1 MVSPT
6 VSSAPAPGT
15 VQRVQLRHPQG
26 GSEREGSWQLKA
38 LLALVLALVLAPQ
51 CSQLEDFAGYALGLY
66 I

>member
-6 VSSAPAPGT
+6 LSSAPAPGT

-26 GSEREGSWQLKA
+26 GSERERSWQLKA
-38 LLALVLALVLAPQ
+38 LLALVLAPQ
-51 CSQLEDFAGYALGLY
+51 CSQLEDFVGYALGLY